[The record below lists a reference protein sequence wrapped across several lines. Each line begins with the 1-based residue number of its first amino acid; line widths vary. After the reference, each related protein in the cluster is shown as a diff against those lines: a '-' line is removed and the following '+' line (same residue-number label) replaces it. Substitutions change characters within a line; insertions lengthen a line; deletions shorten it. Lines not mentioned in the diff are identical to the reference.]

1 MTAAGGIHMAVAVA
15 LNQLSEN
22 KGVHIF
28 LRTEKRLVSVREVA
42 KVLALRVHAEEWVEV
57 IVDDEQE
64 EGIMEQIER
73 LLCMG

>member
-1 MTAAGGIHMAVAVA
+1 MAVAVA

-28 LRTEKRLVSVREVA
+28 LRAEKRLVSVREVA

>member
-1 MTAAGGIHMAVAVA
+1 MAVAVA